1 MYEADKMFLITERD
15 LRSSV
20 ALNVSLKKINIGQ
33 ISDITYKFMSSQDR
47 NYLNVIQIKNN
58 KKT

>member
-1 MYEADKMFLITERD
+1 MYEADKMFLIAEID

-20 ALNVSLKKINIGQ
+20 ALNVSLEQINKGQ
-33 ISDITYKFMSSQDR
+33 ISDIKFKFMSSQDR

-58 KKT
+58 